1 MRKPPQDE
9 VWIQFAG
16 DGCSA
21 GRYQQTAIAFRLMGM
36 QGVESNSPFNTYSIV
51 LFEGDDG
58 YNAIASYVERMVH
71 ETNELTAHGMQIQD
85 KRYTFKL
92 WGGGDLKFLNGIFG
106 LSTCAH
112 TYGCPFCVVHK
123 GKLHKPDP
131 CLPRRLPRC
140 VEMAHEAS
148 VPFTCRGCKATFNNK
163 AEINAANPKN
173 DSQRLKWQIEHEG
186 QRPHAAPLLPIDP
199 Y

>member
-1 MRKPPQDE
+1 MSLLAKLRSVLTMRKPPQDE

-71 ETNELTAHGMQIQD
+71 ETNELNGQMRHSG
-85 KRYTFKL
+85 
-92 WGGGDLKFLNGIFG
+92 WGGR
-106 LSTCAH
+106 T
-112 TYGCPFCVVHK
+112 
-123 GKLHKPDP
+123 
-131 CLPRRLPRC
+131 
-140 VEMAHEAS
+140 
-148 VPFTCRGCKATFNNK
+148 
-163 AEINAANPKN
+163 
-173 DSQRLKWQIEHEG
+173 
-186 QRPHAAPLLPIDP
+186 
-199 Y
+199 

>member
-1 MRKPPQDE
+1 MAYSNRQYQRAKHILGSTYDPKTNKNIKVLVDGVAPPQLSSLRTTRTIETQIHTDMGITSTEKGATMSLLAKLRSVLTMRKPPQDE

-71 ETNELTAHGMQIQD
+71 ETNELNGQMRHSG
-85 KRYTFKL
+85 
-92 WGGGDLKFLNGIFG
+92 WGGR
-106 LSTCAH
+106 T
-112 TYGCPFCVVHK
+112 
-123 GKLHKPDP
+123 
-131 CLPRRLPRC
+131 
-140 VEMAHEAS
+140 
-148 VPFTCRGCKATFNNK
+148 
-163 AEINAANPKN
+163 
-173 DSQRLKWQIEHEG
+173 
-186 QRPHAAPLLPIDP
+186 
-199 Y
+199 